1 MRFCLVLLL
10 LPAICLAQFTEDTGT
25 LAAPVLTPWGLV
37 CTNSFG
43 SALYRVNGQLVEEM
57 LAGPG
62 VGRYCAVSPD
72 GQHVGFKEIRP
83 DGKQVPALLDLSTG
97 AILRLSPPS
106 DRVGQPGFA
115 AGGTVGFTLG
125 TKLIVTNASTTRTFE
140 LGSYANLAPLS
151 PDGGDVVFND
161 ADDAL
166 WLLNLSTG
174 LRTRLTMGPKGYA
187 APVWSPDGQRI
198 AFRSLDGI
206 INVFDRGSKRTFIL
220 GRGTHPSWTPDG
232 SSLVFS
238 RPVIEGDSL
247 TGSDLYRIRFDGG
260 GEVRLTFTPSVFEM
274 DPSVSSDGGSIVYH
288 TYTSREVLSLPLSD
302 AGPSLRRAPVRLMD
316 ASTFSFRPVVP
327 AGDARVTSAMDIP
340 YVHQVYDTP
349 DWFNGHWACAPTQ
362 AIMVLAY
369 YHILPPWNITCSWP
383 APHVTAWGNYVA
395 SPYRFRQNDFAYTAP
410 DPNGIS
416 GKGGFGYMWTGT
428 YSPHARMA
436 DYFRVHGMSATQSE
450 ATPYSTAAAE
460 IAAGYPFSMCVLL
473 TTAGHLVLAHGFGA
487 EPHTLVFNDPYGNKN
502 QGYMNAY
509 GKNVMYDWPGYNNG
523 YQNLNEV
530 AWCIAT
536 RSAPP
541 TTSDTLVDD
550 LHFANGFTMA
560 TAPPASMSLWKDL
573 VRGYEGHLWYA
584 FTTTGTVDTF
594 FAEWR
599 PALLS
604 SGRYEVQ
611 AFIELSNATRAR
623 YVISHASGSDTVVL
637 DQTVY
642 SKAWATL
649 GTYPFDAGSGGSVR
663 LGNRSVAG
671 GQEIVFDAVRWVK
684 VPLTDVSTPGP
695 LAPTFRLEQ
704 NYPNPFNPSTSLRF
718 SVPVDAMVILEVFNV
733 LGQRVAVLQD
743 GPVAAGAH
751 AVRWSAEHLAS
762 GIYLARLRA
771 TSASG
776 SMHQS
781 VVRMVYGR

>member
-1 MRFCLVLLL
+1 MRFCLVLFL
-10 LPAICLAQFTEDTGT
+10 LPAACLAQFTENAGT
-25 LAAPVLTPWGLV
+25 LAAPVLTPWGVV

-43 SALYRVNGQLVEEM
+43 SALYKVQGQVIEEL

-62 VGRYCAVSPD
+62 VGRYFSVSPD
-72 GQHVGFKEIRP
+72 RQHVGFKEILP
-83 DGKQVPALLDLSTG
+83 DGKQIPALLDISTG
-97 AILRLSPPS
+97 AIHRLSPPA

-115 AGGTVGFTLG
+115 AGGTVGFTRG
-125 TKLIVTNASTTRTFE
+125 TELIVTNGSTTRTYE
-140 LGSYANLAPLS
+140 LGSYANLTPMS
-151 PDGGDVVFND
+151 PDGSNVVFND

-166 WLLNLSTG
+166 WLMDLGTG
-174 LRTRLTMGPKGYA
+174 VRIRLTTGPKGYA
-187 APVWSPDGQRI
+187 APVWSPDGQHI
-198 AFRSLDGI
+198 AFGSLDGT
-206 INVFDRGSKRTFIL
+206 INVFDRSSKRTFAL
-220 GRGTHPSWTPDG
+220 GRGMHPSWTPDG
-232 SSLVFS
+232 AALVFS
-238 RPVIEGDSL
+238 RPVIQGDSL
-247 TGSDLYRIRFDGG
+247 VGSDLYHVRFDGAE
-260 GEVRLTFTPSVFEM
+260 EVRLTSTPSIFEM
-274 DPSVSSDGGSIVYH
+274 DPSVSPDGGTIVYH
-288 TYTSREVLSLPLSD
+288 TYTSRAILSLPLAD
-302 AGPSLRRAPVRLMD
+302 AAPSLQRAPALLAD
-316 ASTFSFRPVVP
+316 ASTLTFRPAVP
-327 AGDARVTSAMDIP
+327 AGGTRVTTALDIP

-369 YHILPPWNITCSWP
+369 YHILPPWNISCSWP
-383 APHVTAWGNYVA
+383 SPHVTAWGNYVA
-395 SPYRFRQNDFAYTAP
+395 SPYRFRQNDFAYPAP

-436 DYFRVHGMSATQSE
+436 DYYRVHGLSATQSE

-502 QGYMNAY
+502 QGYMNVY

-536 RSAPP
+536 RAAPP
-541 TTSDTLVDD
+541 AVSDTLVDD
-550 LHFANGFTMA
+550 LHFTNGFSMA

-573 VRGYEGHLWYA
+573 NRGYQGHLWYA

-604 SGRYEVQ
+604 SGLYEVQ
-611 AFIELSNATRAR
+611 AFIDLSNATHAR
-623 YVISHASGSDTVVL
+623 YIISHAAGSDTVVL
-637 DQTVY
+637 DQKVY

-649 GTYPFDAGSGGSVR
+649 GTYRFDAGSGGSVR

-671 GQEIVFDAVRWVK
+671 GQEIVFDAVRWVQK
-684 VPLTDVSTPGP
+684 PLTDVFTPGS
-695 LAPTFRLEQ
+695 LAHTFQLDQ
-704 NYPNPFNPSTSLRF
+704 NFPNPFNPSTSLRF
-718 SVPVDAMVILEVFNV
+718 SVPVDALVVLEVFNI

-743 GPVAAGAH
+743 GIVAAGEH
-751 AVRWSAEHLAS
+751 AVRWSAGEHAS
-762 GIYLARLRA
+762 GMYLARLRA
-771 TSASG
+771 TPADG
-776 SMHQS
+776 VMHQR